1 MLRAVTR
8 HRVRNGLLRNLD
20 GCVGREV
27 VLTVTERNLKLLVCA
42 RARKLELH
50 LLFNKVLCLGRR
62 QRGRENELIEQVAAR
77 RVDIR
82 KALVGLAAN
91 HRTARRHVDNV
102 TRVDLEVHRGNA
114 VAGTVDHSHIAEL
127 IRLTRRVSVIVEK
140 LKGCAE
146 LGVSG
151 LIVDDRKGREMLCRR
166 LQNRHILIE
175 PGAKRIYLRS
185 LLINVKH
192 RNVRLLCLAVLAGL
206 RDLGG
211 DNAHIAEGD
220 RKGALRVVRLNLFA
234 GCV

>member
-114 VAGTVDHSHIAEL
+114 VTGTVDHSHIAEL

-192 RNVRLLCLAVLAGL
+192 RYVHVLCFTVLAGL
-206 RDLGG
+206 RDLGR
-211 DNAHIAEGD
+211 DNAHVAEGN
-220 RKGALRVVRLNLFA
+220 RKGALRVVRLNFFA
-234 GCV
+234 RCV